1 LGYIAEIVGLIS
13 IVILLFVSV
22 KYNDLTKEYKKS
34 ARLYTTLG
42 VLSYF
47 LPFVIVNNLFHI
59 TYNTSQSFSMTAGF
73 ISGSII
79 SSALYFSL
87 KKTWANNNK
96 NNPDI
101 LDDDMMI

>member
-1 LGYIAEIVGLIS
+1 MGYTGEIVGLIS

-22 KYNDLTKEYKKS
+22 KYNDLAKEYKKS

-47 LPFVIVNNLFHI
+47 IPLVVVNNLLHI
-59 TYNTSQSFSMTAGF
+59 TYNTGQSFSLAVGF
-73 ISGSII
+73 IFGSII
-79 SSALYFSL
+79 SGALYLVL
-87 KKTWANNNK
+87 KKTWANNDK